1 MARKENFQT
10 EEEPQRSKKEEK
22 KLAKEEK
29 KRLKK
34 EKGSVRGVSSD
45 EIDEDEGNPV
55 SVVFMT
61 ILIILIWLFFLGLM
75 IKMDVFGFGSGVL
88 RPVLKNVPV
97 VNKIL
102 PTPKNAEGEEDP
114 YYGYDS
120 MEEAVNRIKEL
131 ELELQDAQ
139 TVKNDET
146 GAVEEMQAEI
156 KRLKTFEDSQ
166 VEFEKIKNEFYNEV
180 IYAENAPD
188 IEEYKKYY
196 EEIDPT
202 NAEILYKQVVEE
214 VQYSKEVEEYAAAY
228 SAMKPKQ
235 AALIF
240 EAMTD
245 NLELAAQI
253 LDLMS
258 SDDRGKIL
266 GAMNS
271 DIAAKLTKI
280 MDPEEK

>member
-1 MARKENFQT
+1 MAKKENMQA
-10 EEEPQRSKKEEK
+10 EEEPKRSEKEEK
-22 KLAKEEK
+22 KIAREEK
-29 KRLKK
+29 KKLKK
-34 EKGSVRGVSSD
+34 EKNSAKGLSSEDMD
-45 EIDEDEGNPV
+45 EEEGNPV

-61 ILIILIWLFFLGLM
+61 ILIIFIWLFFLGLM

-102 PTPKNAEGEEDP
+102 PTPKNEEGESDP

-120 MEEAVNRIKEL
+120 MEEAVDRIKEL
-131 ELELQDAQ
+131 ELELQAAQ

-156 KRLKTFEDSQ
+156 KRLQTFEDSQ
-166 VEFEKIKNEFYNEV
+166 VEFEKIKNEFYNEI

-188 IEEYKKYY
+188 VEAYKKYY

-214 VQYSKEVEEYAAAY
+214 VQYSKEVEDYAAAY

-235 AALIF
+235 AAKIF
-240 EAMTD
+240 ESMTD

-266 GAMNS
+266 GAMNAE
-271 DIAAKLTKI
+271 IAAKITKI
-280 MDPEEK
+280 MDPEE